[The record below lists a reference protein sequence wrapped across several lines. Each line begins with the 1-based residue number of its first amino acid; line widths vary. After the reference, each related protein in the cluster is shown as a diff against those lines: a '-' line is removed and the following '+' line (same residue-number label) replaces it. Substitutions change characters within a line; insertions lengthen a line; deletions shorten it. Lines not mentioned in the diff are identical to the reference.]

1 MRVLARRGA
10 IVAVVGPDGAGK
22 STLVSRLPET
32 LGHPSVVVYM
42 GVNPESTTHSL
53 PTMRWAQRRGVAGGL
68 LPAAAARRLPA
79 APARRSGA
87 VLAELRAA
95 ITFTHRLADLGFRF
109 AVGWRASRGG
119 AVVIFDRY
127 VYDAR
132 IDTLLDSQ
140 PLSARLY
147 GRLAMALFP
156 DPDLLIV
163 LDAPSE
169 LLFER
174 KREHPVERLDR
185 LRAAYKSLAGGVP
198 SSTMIDAGQPADD
211 VLRATADTIRKH
223 LAGDAP

>member
-1 MRVLARRGA
+1 
-10 IVAVVGPDGAGK
+10 
-22 STLVSRLPET
+22 
-32 LGHPSVVVYM
+32 
-42 GVNPESTTHSL
+42 
-53 PTMRWAQRRGVAGGL
+53 
-68 LPAAAARRLPA
+68 
-79 APARRSGA
+79 
-87 VLAELRAA
+87 
-95 ITFTHRLADLGFRF
+95 
-109 AVGWRASRGG
+109 
-119 AVVIFDRY
+119 VIFDRY

-185 LRAAYKSLAGGVP
+185 LRAAYKSLAGEVP

-223 LAGDAP
+223 LAGHAP